1 MEAEGRL
8 LRAHLVRLGLSFG
21 LGLAAMLTAL
31 AGAAF
36 VLVGLYTLLKPTAG
50 PGGAALICG
59 ALLFIC
65 SGTIAWLIRTQ
76 HRE

>member
-1 MEAEGRL
+1 M
-8 LRAHLVRLGLSFG
+8 VRLGFSFG

-36 VLVGLYTLLKPTAG
+36 VLVGLFVLLEPTAG

-59 ALLFIC
+59 AILFIC
-65 SGTIAWLIRTQ
+65 SGTMAWLIRA
-76 HRE
+76 HHHE